1 MEELRDEREERV
13 KEEQRV
19 IMINPTKTTVCHKVL
34 SLAQQEQSKER
45 VQQEGDQRETGKK
58 FKKAHKNSVH
68 LFYFSTHCDFY
79 KLPWQSWGSG
89 LADRQ
94 GGGPER
100 GPQVLELSLQHTTPG
115 SRCDE
120 ITGAGRP
127 VLEQEG
133 SDGSAGIKSVCRVG
147 KRKKRAT
154 VL

>member
-34 SLAQQEQSKER
+34 SLAQQKQSKER

-94 GGGPER
+94 GGTGARPPGTGALSAAHDPR
-100 GPQVLELSLQHTTPG
+100 LSL
-115 SRCDE
+115 R
-120 ITGAGRP
+120 
-127 VLEQEG
+127 
-133 SDGSAGIKSVCRVG
+133 
-147 KRKKRAT
+147 
-154 VL
+154 

>member
-94 GGGPER
+94 GGDRSEAPRYWSSLCSTRSPDLAAMRSRVRAG
-100 GPQVLELSLQHTTPG
+100 LFLS
-115 SRCDE
+115 
-120 ITGAGRP
+120 
-127 VLEQEG
+127 
-133 SDGSAGIKSVCRVG
+133 
-147 KRKKRAT
+147 KKDPMAAPA
-154 VL
+154 

>member
-94 GGGPER
+94 GGTGARPPGTEALSAAHDPR
-100 GPQVLELSLQHTTPG
+100 LSL
-115 SRCDE
+115 R
-120 ITGAGRP
+120 
-127 VLEQEG
+127 
-133 SDGSAGIKSVCRVG
+133 
-147 KRKKRAT
+147 
-154 VL
+154 